1 MYELF
6 FNNEKI
12 MQSTKL
18 KPIINKIN
26 TEIIKLRGPVGYTRS
41 WCPDTHTIIIDYG
54 SHTKFF
60 KITNKDKNIVK
71 EWERQFIKE

>member
-6 FNNEKI
+6 FDNKKI

-18 KPIINKIN
+18 KPIINKVDA
-26 TEIIKLRGPVGYTRS
+26 EIIKLKDPIGYTRS
-41 WCPDTHTIIIDYG
+41 WCPDSHTIIIDYG

-60 KITNKDKNIVK
+60 KIICKTKNIVK
-71 EWERQFIKE
+71 EWERTFIKE